1 MGKSLN
7 QAKANAVRYTKKKVE
22 HWQVVSLALAG
33 YDAVSIVI
41 AFFLA
46 LWFRFDC
53 RYSMIPKE
61 FLGAYLKFIGIYV
74 IFSLFVF
81 WRLRRTTVSGDLR
94 YSELVRMIV
103 ATGISSLFHCT
114 GMTLFFGRMPLSY
127 YFFGTVIQFGMT
139 LMVRFAYRFVLL
151 ERSKRRKTEE
161 IAKAKRVLL
170 IGGGEGGSDHPAGYQ
185 DRKRAEG
192 YCLLYY

>member
-1 MGKSLN
+1 
-7 QAKANAVRYTKKKVE
+7 
-22 HWQVVSLALAG
+22 
-33 YDAVSIVI
+33 
-41 AFFLA
+41 
-46 LWFRFDC
+46 
-53 RYSMIPKE
+53 
-61 FLGAYLKFIGIYV
+61 
-74 IFSLFVF
+74 
-81 WRLRRTTVSGDLR
+81 
-94 YSELVRMIV
+94 MIV

-114 GMTLFFGRMPLSY
+114 GMTLFLGRMPLSY

-170 IGGGEGGSDHPAGYQ
+170 IGGRKGRSDHPAGYQ

>member
-1 MGKSLN
+1 
-7 QAKANAVRYTKKKVE
+7 
-22 HWQVVSLALAG
+22 
-33 YDAVSIVI
+33 
-41 AFFLA
+41 
-46 LWFRFDC
+46 
-53 RYSMIPKE
+53 
-61 FLGAYLKFIGIYV
+61 
-74 IFSLFVF
+74 
-81 WRLRRTTVSGDLR
+81 
-94 YSELVRMIV
+94 MIV

-161 IAKAKRVLL
+161 IAKAKRASDR
-170 IGGGEGGSDHPAGYQ
+170 GRKGRSDHPAGYQ